1 MIKRERETE
10 RERLYRCE
18 LETLDR
24 LKTHLADNTARL
36 EKVREGYIDT
46 EKQRQKRQ
54 TETKETEKQRQK
66 KQRNRDKRDRETEIK

>member
-1 MIKRERETE
+1 MN
-10 RERLYRCE
+10 

-46 EKQRQKRQ
+46 EKQRQKG
-54 TETKETEKQRQK
+54 
-66 KQRNRDKRDRETEIK
+66 QRNRDKRDRETEIK